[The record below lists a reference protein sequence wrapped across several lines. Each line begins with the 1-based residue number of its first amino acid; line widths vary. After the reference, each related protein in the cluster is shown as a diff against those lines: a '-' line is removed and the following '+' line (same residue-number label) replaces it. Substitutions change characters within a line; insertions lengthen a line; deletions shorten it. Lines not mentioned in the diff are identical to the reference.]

1 MKILS
6 VDDKSEN
13 LYMLEA
19 LLRGYGHEVDSASDG
34 HRALQLAGRGRY
46 DLIISDILMPRM
58 DGFQLCRELK
68 KDPQLRDVPFV
79 FYTATYTDPRDAAFA
94 MSLGADRFLVKP
106 LEPEA
111 FIQAITEVVAQK
123 AQAGPACATDTGTE
137 DEAIYLKEYNARL
150 ITKLEKKML
159 DLEAANRALIDDI
172 EERERSNQER
182 TRLEEKLR
190 QAQKMEAIGTL
201 AGGIAHDFNN
211 ILAGIIGFAELGIQE
226 ASNPFSADQHFREIL
241 KAGQRARDLVRQIL
255 AFSRQR
261 EQDRKAL
268 ELGETVQEALK
279 LLRATIPVSIEIVSK
294 IEEGTPT
301 VLADSTQVH
310 QIVTNIVTNAWH
322 AIGNKPGTITVQLG
336 TFLVDEDFSQ
346 ANPDLRPGR
355 YVRLS
360 ISDNG
365 NGIPPEILGR
375 IFEPFFTTKAPDE
388 GTGLGLSV
396 VHGLMKS
403 FDGAITVYSNAGEG
417 TTLNLYFPALEF
429 GATATKPEEVPEPR
443 GHGERIL
450 FVDDEQVLTMLG
462 GRFLE
467 RLGYEAVTHTDPRT
481 ALALFKNENF
491 DLIITDL
498 TMPHFSGIEFAR
510 CLWEVRPQTRIM
522 LTTGYSATLDSKR
535 AHDLGFCG
543 LLLKPYTVH
552 GLGEA
557 LQRVFNPAQPATS
570 KRQQVLV

>member
-6 VDDKSEN
+6 VDDKPEN

-19 LLRGYGHEVDSASDG
+19 LLRGYGHEVNSASDG
-34 HRALQLAGRGRY
+34 RLALQMAGSDHY
-46 DLIISDILMPRM
+46 DLIISDILMPKM

-68 KDPQLRDVPFV
+68 KDARLSQIPFV

-94 MSLGADRFLVKP
+94 LSLGADRFLVKP
-106 LEPEA
+106 LEPEEFVKA
-111 FIQAITEVVAQK
+111 IQEVVEQK
-123 AQAGPACATDTGTE
+123 AKIEPRPGIEEVAE

-159 DLEAANRALIDDI
+159 DLEAANHALIDDI
-172 EERERSNQER
+172 TERERAARER
-182 TRLEEKLR
+182 ARLEDKLR
-190 QAQKMEAIGTL
+190 HAQKMEAIGTL

-211 ILAGIIGFAELGIQE
+211 ILAGIIGFAELGLHE
-226 ASNPFSADQHFREIL
+226 VSNPLSADQNFREIL
-241 KAGQRARDLVRQIL
+241 KAGKRARDLVRQIL

-261 EQDRKAL
+261 DQDRQPL
-268 ELGETVQEALK
+268 ELGETVKEALG
-279 LLRATIPVSIEIVSK
+279 LLRATIPVSVEIVAK
-294 IEEGTPT
+294 IEEDTPM

-322 AIGNKPGTITVQLG
+322 AIGEKPGIIMVQLG
-336 TFLVDEDFSQ
+336 NFQVDFDFAH

-360 ISDNG
+360 ISDSG
-365 NGIPPEILGR
+365 SGIPTEVLGR

-403 FDGAITVYSNAGEG
+403 FDGAITIYSNPGEG

-429 GATATKPEEVPEPR
+429 GATATRPEELDEAL

-450 FVDDEQVLTMLG
+450 FVDDEPVLTMLG
-462 GRFLE
+462 GRFLT
-467 RLGYEAVTHTDPRT
+467 RLGYLPITQSDPRA
-481 ALALFKNENF
+481 ALALFKDQEF
-491 DLIITDL
+491 DAVITDL

-510 CLWEVRPQTRIM
+510 CLWELRPETRVL
-522 LTTGYSATLDSKR
+522 LTTGYSATLDAGR
-535 AHDLGFCG
+535 ARDLGFCE
-543 LLLKPYTVH
+543 LLLKPYTVQA
-552 GLGEA
+552 LGEA
-557 LQRVFNPAQPATS
+557 LQSALSSTGPAPRTRRAVRV
-570 KRQQVLV
+570 